1 MKDVT
6 SQSLPLTTPAN
17 LRILASDAD
26 LSRLTDEELI
36 LCLRAGRSEA
46 MTHLFDRYYIT
57 VRSVARRVLR
67 NSEDIAD
74 VVQESFLDL
83 HQNARTFDPAK
94 GSLKAWI
101 SCLTYHRCMKRLR
114 ALKKRDWQSGDDEE
128 SLAILEANVKPE
140 QWIRSLDFRK
150 CLDKALT
157 SLNEKQRKTMV
168 MYFFDGK
175 ELGVIA
181 KETGES
187 FGNARHHLYRG
198 LEKVRKELVQNHL
211 LAGYIEFGSVEGHKK
226 VAR

>member
-1 MKDVT
+1 MT
-6 SQSLPLTTPAN
+6 SQSLPLTVPAK
-17 LRILASDAD
+17 LSSLTSETD

-36 LCLRAGRSEA
+36 FCLRAGRNEA
-46 MTHLFDRYYIT
+46 MTHLFDRFYVI
-57 VRSVARRVLR
+57 VRSIARRVLR

-83 HQNARTFDPAK
+83 HQNARTFDATK

-101 SCLTYHRCMKRLR
+101 SCLTYHRCVKKLR
-114 ALKKRDWQSGDDEE
+114 ALKKGDWQSRNEE
-128 SLAILEANVKPE
+128 EALSIVEANVKPE

-150 CLDKALT
+150 CLDKALN
-157 SLNEKQRKTMV
+157 SLNDKQRETMM
-168 MYFFDGK
+168 MYFFEGK
-175 ELGVIA
+175 ELSIIA

-198 LEKVRKELVQNHL
+198 LEKIRRELVQNRL
-211 LAGYIEFGSVEGHKK
+211 LAGYIEFGDQEEPKK